1 MSTAAIVM
9 MLVAMLVIWGGLA
22 VAILNLNR
30 SADVPSQDEVR
41 RDL

>member
-9 MLVAMLVIWGGLA
+9 MLVAMLVLWGGLGL
-22 VAILNLNR
+22 AIWNINR
-30 SADVPSQDEVR
+30 FKGEEPELIQ